1 MLTLEHQQL
10 ANCLAA
16 VKQEKLNIAELQAN
30 LATATCPTVKQVLKH
45 RIKICKDFQ
54 RKFMLTAQS
63 LEYSI
68 NNKVVA

>member
-1 MLTLEHQQL
+1 MQTLQHEQL

-16 VKQEKLNIAELQAN
+16 VKQEKQNIAELEAT
-30 LATATCPTVKQVLKH
+30 LAKTADAEVKKVLKH

-54 RKFMLTAQS
+54 RKHMLTAQS

-68 NNKVVA
+68 NNKVAL